1 MESSHRHR
9 IKAPLL
15 KSGLKNTL
23 LFAVLFV
30 YLIIPFK
37 QQFLDSVHLLSH
49 VAVYEETPYS
59 HDHLDV
65 EVNHDHTYLT
75 FLAKALDGT
84 DSEHPIPVELLNYE
98 FQMPILTEG
107 FQLVENFPL
116 ISDKTFS
123 FLFIPILTGPF
134 FEVPHPPP

>member
-1 MESSHRHR
+1 MEFSHRHKKR
-9 IKAPLL
+9 ASQFKN
-15 KSGLKNTL
+15 GLKNTL

-49 VAVYEETPYS
+49 IALYEETSHS
-59 HDHLDV
+59 HDHSDV
-65 EVNHDHTYLT
+65 KANHDHAYLT

-98 FQMPILTEG
+98 FQVPILTEG
-107 FQLVENFPL
+107 FPL
-116 ISDKTFS
+116 IKIFSLLSNKTFS
-123 FLFIPILTGPF
+123 FLIIPILTGPF

>member
-1 MESSHRHR
+1 M
-9 IKAPLL
+9 
-15 KSGLKNTL
+15 
-23 LFAVLFV
+23 
-30 YLIIPFK
+30 
-37 QQFLDSVHLLSH
+37 
-49 VAVYEETPYS
+49 YEETPYS